1 MHRTPLFL
9 VLLLACGSAFAATT
23 QPPAVATPGS
33 GNAMHASPAKASV
46 KSSASTGN
54 EAIDGAVAGVLVGT
68 LTEQFGDRTVSI
80 MLDKVSMQVS
90 SIRDRIVSGEGRVKI
105 GGDDDWIG
113 FRFSTLY
120 DTTVGSAAYPDITL
134 GGITSGEREVP
145 NDTALVR
152 QLDDNVVARLGKEFS
167 SQAVRLQ
174 LDRIT
179 TVEAG
184 KRYLRINASGI
195 ADFGRDGT
203 SPALIE
209 ALYDRQNNSWLRVNY
224 ELGPGAGMQQVG
236 VLAGG

>member
-9 VLLLACGSAFAATT
+9 VLLLAGGSAFAATT
-23 QPPAVATPGS
+23 QPPAVATP
-33 GNAMHASPAKASV
+33 ATAKATHALPAQASV
-46 KSSASTGN
+46 KSPASTGS

-68 LTEQFGDRTVSI
+68 LGEQFGDRTVSI
-80 MLDKVSMQVS
+80 MLDKVSVQVS

-105 GGDDDWIG
+105 GGDEDWIG

-134 GGITSGEREVP
+134 GGIISGEREIP

-152 QLDDNVVARLGKEFS
+152 QLDDNVVGRLGKEFS

-203 SPALIE
+203 SPAQIE

-224 ELGPGAGMQQVG
+224 ELGPGAGMREVG

>member
-1 MHRTPLFL
+1 MHRISLV
-9 VLLLACGSAFAATT
+9 VLLLFVVGTAGATT
-23 QPPAVATPGS
+23 STQQRPAAGQATP
-33 GNAMHASPAKASV
+33 ALQ
-46 KSSASTGN
+46 KSTASTGSD
-54 EAIDGAVAGVLVGT
+54 AIDGAVAGVLVGT
-68 LTEQFGDRTVSI
+68 LTEQFGDRNVSI
-80 MLDKVSMQVS
+80 MLDKVSLQPS

-120 DTTVGSAAYPDITL
+120 DTSVGSAAYPDITL

-145 NDTALVR
+145 NDTALIR
-152 QLDDNVVARLGKEFS
+152 QLDDNVVGRLSKEFS
-167 SQAVRLQ
+167 GQAVRLQ
-174 LDRIT
+174 LDHIT

-203 SPALIE
+203 SPAQIE
-209 ALYDRQNNSWLRVNY
+209 ALYDRHAKSWLRMNY
-224 ELGPGAGMQQVG
+224 ELGPGAGMQRVG